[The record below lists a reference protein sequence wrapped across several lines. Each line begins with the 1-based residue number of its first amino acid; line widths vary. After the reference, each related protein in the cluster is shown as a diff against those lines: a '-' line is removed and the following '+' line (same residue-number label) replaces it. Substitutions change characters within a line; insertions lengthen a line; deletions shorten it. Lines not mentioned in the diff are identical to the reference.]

1 MNSKQERGTRLDK
14 QPTAARS
21 EIYRILSGVFAYPA
35 SDEQKAFVL
44 QDARAALRAAAA
56 GLPFPLPALDALTE
70 WGSESAPDVELEYT
84 RLFDNCSGRPAAS
97 LHEKDFSGVDQK
109 KLWEELIR
117 YYEHFGLRYDLKD
130 CKEWPDHIGIE
141 LEFLHYLTFL
151 EATVPDAMMEDYV
164 AAEGDFLDR
173 HLARWVP
180 GFSRKLGD
188 RDVPSPYSA
197 FGEVLAQFIAG
208 DREFIQQ
215 RRSIQ

>member
-1 MNSKQERGTRLDK
+1 MNSKLDLGMCHDK
-14 QPTAARS
+14 EAIAARS

-35 SDEQKAFVL
+35 SDEQKTFVL
-44 QDARAALRAAAA
+44 QEAQAALRAAAT

-70 WGSESAPDVELEYT
+70 WGAETALDVQSEYT
-84 RLFDNCSGRPAAS
+84 RLFDNCSGRPALS
-97 LHEKDFSGVDQK
+97 LHEKDFSAVDQK

-151 EATVPDAMMEDYV
+151 EGTVPDALTEDYV

-173 HLARWVP
+173 HLAKWVP
-180 GFSRKLGD
+180 GFSLRLSDGD
-188 RDVPSPYSA
+188 ASSPYGA
-197 FGEVLAQFIAG
+197 FSQVLAQFIAG
-208 DREFIQQ
+208 DRAFIQL

>member
-1 MNSKQERGTRLDK
+1 MNSELELGVRPGKQRI
-14 QPTAARS
+14 AARS
-21 EIYRILSGVFAYPA
+21 EVYRILSGVFTYPA
-35 SDEQKAFVL
+35 SAEQKGFVL
-44 QDARAALRAAAA
+44 QDAQAALRAVVAE
-56 GLPFPLPALDALTE
+56 LPFPLPALDALTE
-70 WGSESAPDVELEYT
+70 WGSEAAPDVELEYT
-84 RLFDNCSGRPAAS
+84 RLFDNCSGRPALS
-97 LHEKDFSGVDQK
+97 LHEKDFSSVDQK

-117 YYEHFGLRYDLKD
+117 YYEHFGLRYDLGD

-164 AAEGDFLDR
+164 AAESDFLDR

-180 GFSRKLGD
+180 GFSRKLGEG
-188 RDVPSPYSA
+188 DVPSPYRA

>member
-1 MNSKQERGTRLDK
+1 MTGGYRPWSKFNAHSWSLLN
-14 QPTAARS
+14 AR
-21 EIYRILSGVFAYPA
+21 R
-35 SDEQKAFVL
+35 
-44 QDARAALRAAAA
+44 
-56 GLPFPLPALDALTE
+56 
-70 WGSESAPDVELEYT
+70 
-84 RLFDNCSGRPAAS
+84 
-97 LHEKDFSGVDQK
+97 H
-109 KLWEELIR
+109 
-117 YYEHFGLRYDLKD
+117 

-164 AAEGDFLDR
+164 AAESDFLDR

-180 GFSRKLGD
+180 GFSRKLGEG
-188 RDVPSPYSA
+188 DVPSPYRA